1 MTIANAPPT
10 DWLSWCRYCEM
21 PKRDSLKYCG
31 DECRKKGAAA
41 RRLAKKDPDTLAV
54 VTARDARCEAK
65 ETSCGFLRFRDERRK
80 QAEQDLL
87 QAEQDKE
94 RANKTRKEFTAAWRK
109 KVLPELMHWQAG
121 LCGICEEPL
130 GGGKPQIDHIVPVSR
145 GGGNEFDNLQAV
157 HPACNNSKQNLTGKL
172 AKYEVRDGIR
182 EVEYADL
189 RGENHSHINLYGADM
204 FNADLRG
211 AILVSANLIN
221 ASLSGANL
229 AGANLTGALM
239 QYAGLGGAN
248 LTSATMA
255 RARAQYAWFDRA
267 NLTAA
272 CLTDADLHDA
282 NLRRV
287 DLRQADL
294 RGADLSGANLER
306 ANLQYADLRDANLSG
321 ASLCFANLAD
331 AIMDGAL
338 VEDADF
344 QGVRIDSVNL
354 RGVVFHAPPKPNLYR
369 PLPDSC
375 DVCGNSAI
383 SHFFSKTLCSPCAD
397 VFYPN
402 RPKRY
407 KPEPK
412 IGTQASRNGVRVVLA
427 PA

>member
-1 MTIANAPPT
+1 MTIAKAPPA

-31 DECRKKGAAA
+31 DECRKKGAAE

-65 ETSCGFLRFRDERRK
+65 ETLCGFLHYKDERRK

-94 RANKTRKEFTAAWRK
+94 RAKKTRNALTTGFRK
-109 KVLPELMHWQAG
+109 KVLPELTHWQRG
-121 LCGICEEPL
+121 LCGICDEPL
-130 GGGKPQIDHIVPVSR
+130 GGGKLQIDHIVPVSR
-145 GGGNEFDNLQAV
+145 GGGNDFDNLQAV
-157 HPACNNSKQNLTGKL
+157 HPACNRSKQNLTGKL

-182 EVEYADL
+182 EAEYADL

-211 AILVSANLIN
+211 AILVSANLRN
-221 ASLSGANL
+221 ATLSGANL

-239 QYAGLGGAN
+239 QSTDLGDAN
-248 LTSATMA
+248 LTNAAMA
-255 RARAQYAWFDRA
+255 RARARDAWFDHA

-272 CLTDADLHDA
+272 CLADTDLHDS
-282 NLRRV
+282 NLRQV

-306 ANLQYADLRDANLSG
+306 ANLQYADLSGANLSG

-338 VEDADF
+338 VENADF
-344 QGVRIDSVNL
+344 HGVSFDSVNL
-354 RGVVFHAPPKPNLYR
+354 RGVVFHAPPKPKLYR
-369 PLPDSC
+369 PLPYSC
-375 DVCGNSAI
+375 DVCGNGTI
-383 SHFFSKTLCSPCAD
+383 SHFFDKALCSPCAN

-407 KPEPK
+407 KPAPK

-427 PA
+427 PV